1 VSKASDQTKS
11 AKELGSE
18 FVDRRQGRSRVDRR
32 KTRNPVFEAR
42 ARRVGMTLDR
52 RQSRSGVTALFG
64 GRSSAQSSPKSNPDA
79 SADVAAPDPDV
90 AGAADVADVD
100 VDVREASDKGLG
112 SALLEHCVSWLRPL
126 RESWTSTA
134 ANGSTEP
141 TEKQASNSRAA
152 AG

>member
-1 VSKASDQTKS
+1 MSKASDQTKS
-11 AKELGSE
+11 AKELDPE

-64 GRSSAQSSPKSNPDA
+64 GRSSVQSNPKSNPDA

-90 AGAADVADVD
+90 AGAADVADVG
-100 VDVREASDKGLG
+100 VRDASDKGLG

-126 RESWTSTA
+126 RESWTSTVES
-134 ANGSTEP
+134 GSTEP
-141 TEKQASNSRAA
+141 TDKQASNSN
-152 AG
+152 